1 MAAEEVEVIEALQED
16 SATSDRPALKEEDK
30 YRILQCLEH
39 YPCLWD
45 SSKPEYKSK
54 AVKTTALKTLANNFN
69 LTIDGVKKLIHSIRS
84 SLVREMKRE
93 QEGQTTKWKFYDTVS
108 YMKADVLRGIKVKE
122 EKEWTDGESEQLVEF
137 YKENENLW
145 NHRLPSYRDRGLR
158 NVALQKLGEL
168 LRSKSQDDIK
178 KQWNMLKTIFYRE
191 SKKEEGSRVS
201 GAGTDSTYTSQWKF
215 FQMMT
220 FLKGFDQADCPTT
233 TMEEVVTV
241 PHERRPK
248 KKIKSDMAS
257 SVEVTKLELY
267 KEVIKCLR
275 TPSVPVVEPS
285 TQATNDE
292 ISLFVKS
299 VESTLRRLPGR
310 QLAIARKRINDIL
323 FDIDM
328 ESYNTVSTTAPPCGS
343 IASPHHNA
351 AYPMQHASLP
361 FNPPSLTG
369 WVE

>member
-1 MAAEEVEVIEALQED
+1 
-16 SATSDRPALKEEDK
+16 
-30 YRILQCLEH
+30 
-39 YPCLWD
+39 
-45 SSKPEYKSK
+45 
-54 AVKTTALKTLANNFN
+54 
-69 LTIDGVKKLIHSIRS
+69 
-84 SLVREMKRE
+84 
-93 QEGQTTKWKFYDTVS
+93 
-108 YMKADVLRGIKVKE
+108 
-122 EKEWTDGESEQLVEF
+122 
-137 YKENENLW
+137 
-145 NHRLPSYRDRGLR
+145 
-158 NVALQKLGEL
+158 
-168 LRSKSQDDIK
+168 
-178 KQWNMLKTIFYRE
+178 
-191 SKKEEGSRVS
+191 
-201 GAGTDSTYTSQWKF
+201 
-215 FQMMT
+215 MMT

-241 PHERRPK
+241 PHEQRPK
-248 KKIKSDMAS
+248 KKIKNDMAS

-285 TQATNDE
+285 TQATNYE

-351 AYPMQHASLP
+351 AYPMQNASLP
-361 FNPPSLTG
+361 FFFSQAG
-369 WVE
+369 WSE